1 MLVAR
6 PETGSPWAA
15 LALYAAQD
23 TASMADVFSG
33 SSKKAERAA
42 GQYRGQQ
49 LELLEKTR
57 AQYEQ
62 QMAQMRALQAG
73 MGAQAGPAAQ
83 APSVSG
89 AKANGGIPTWGWVA
103 AGLGLVGVV
112 LFIRRRREG

>member
-23 TASMADVFSG
+23 TASMVDVFSG

-42 GQYRGQQ
+42 GRYRGQQ
-49 LELLEKTR
+49 LELLDSTR

-62 QMAQMRALQAG
+62 QMAQMRALQAQ
-73 MGAQAGPAAQ
+73 MGAQAGPVAQ
-83 APSVSG
+83 VSSVSS
-89 AKANGGIPTWGWVA
+89 AKANGIPTWGWVA